1 MKTSRFAI
9 PVVIGLLLPLA
20 GCSQSSTPTAS
31 VAAQPTGVSA
41 DGRKLRP
48 LTDMEIA
55 QDAYS
60 KGDYPKALDHFQA
73 AAIAGDADAM
83 YYTGVMYSQ
92 AEGVAKANMAE
103 AKRWYEKAAARDQP
117 DALLTIGRMYVVGQD
132 VPQDTHKGLE
142 LFERA
147 VKVAP
152 PGPKHDQAEEQRAA
166 LAAVLDAPTQT
177 AGSPPAPTPAPAPT
191 RAPAAAAP
199 AGKSR

>member
-1 MKTSRFAI
+1 MQTSRFAI
-9 PVVIGLLLPLA
+9 PFVLGVLLPLA
-20 GCSQSSTPTAS
+20 GCSQSGAPATPTA
-31 VAAQPTGVSA
+31 AQPAAGISA

-92 AEGVAKANMAE
+92 AEGVAKPNMEE

-117 DALLTIGRMYVVGQD
+117 NALLTMGRMYVVGQG
-132 VPQDTHKGLE
+132 VPQDTKKGLE

-147 VKVAP
+147 VKAAP
-152 PGPKHDQAEEQRAA
+152 PGPVHDQAEEQRAA
-166 LAAVLDAPTQT
+166 LAAVVEGPTKT
-177 AGSPPAPTPAPAPT
+177 ASSPAPAP
-191 RAPAAAAP
+191 
-199 AGKSR
+199 K